1 MVILNECISGHI
13 EDLTDPPPHVSTVTM
28 ATVPL
33 NEGTQDHKPALLY
46 FLLSPYIKREN
57 KTGDREA

>member
-1 MVILNECISGHI
+1 MNVSLDILR
-13 EDLTDPPPHVSTVTM
+13 TWQTPPHVSTVTM